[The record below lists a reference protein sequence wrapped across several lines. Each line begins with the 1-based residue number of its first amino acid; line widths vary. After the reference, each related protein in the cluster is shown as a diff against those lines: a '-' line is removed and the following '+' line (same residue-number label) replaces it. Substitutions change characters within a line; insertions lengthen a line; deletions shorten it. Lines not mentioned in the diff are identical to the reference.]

1 MKRITLLFSICM
13 ILVFVTSCDKNN
25 DNNSNSLNSTDQN
38 FMTMAAFSNN
48 DEIDFAKLALTKSSN
63 DSVKMFA
70 QMMIADHTKATMG
83 LDSLAG
89 KYSVT
94 LPTTIDSIHAAL
106 KTSLMALSGFSF
118 DSSYVNGQVKDHMN
132 AISLFQNEVNGGN
145 NQDVKNFASGKLPV
159 LQMHLQM
166 ANSLVLNL
174 H

>member
-1 MKRITLLFSICM
+1 MKRINLIFFICLM
-13 ILVFVTSCDKNN
+13 FVSVTSCDKNN
-25 DNNSNSLNSTDQN
+25 DSNSNSLNSADQN

-70 QMMIADHTKATMG
+70 QMMIDDHTKAAMG
-83 LDSLAG
+83 LDSVAG

-94 LPTTIDSIHAAL
+94 LPTTIDSTHAAL
-106 KTSLMALSGFSF
+106 KTSLAALSGFSF

-132 AISLFQNEVNGGN
+132 AITLFQNEANSGN
-145 NQDVKNFASGKLPV
+145 NQDVKNFAGGKLPV

-166 ANSLVLNL
+166 ADSLALDL